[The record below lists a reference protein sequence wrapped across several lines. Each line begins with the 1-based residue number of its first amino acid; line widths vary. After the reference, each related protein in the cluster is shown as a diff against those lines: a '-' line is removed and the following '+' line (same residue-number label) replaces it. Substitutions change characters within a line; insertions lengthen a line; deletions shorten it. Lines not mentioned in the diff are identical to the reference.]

1 MLLYFLRHAEAED
14 IAETDFDRRLTE
26 RGRGQAEKVAKFI
39 VKQNLKPSV
48 ILASPVTRAKQTAH
62 IIADAIEADMV
73 KLEWLSC
80 GMDPEV
86 CLRELEPY
94 GHHPTIML
102 VGHEPD
108 FGATIAHL
116 LGLADPGA
124 LHIRKASLTLVNLP
138 KLKEGAG
145 QLELSIPCK
154 LM

>member
-39 VKQNLKPSV
+39 LKQNLKPSV

-62 IIADAIEADMV
+62 LVSDTIEADMV
-73 KLEWLSC
+73 KLDWLAC

-94 GHHPTIML
+94 AHHPTIML

-108 FGATIAHL
+108 FSATIGHL
-116 LGLADPGA
+116 LGAPDSEA
-124 LHIRKASLTLVNLP
+124 LHIRKASLTLVDLP
-138 KLKEGAG
+138 ELKAGAG
-145 QLELSIPCK
+145 RLEFSIPCK